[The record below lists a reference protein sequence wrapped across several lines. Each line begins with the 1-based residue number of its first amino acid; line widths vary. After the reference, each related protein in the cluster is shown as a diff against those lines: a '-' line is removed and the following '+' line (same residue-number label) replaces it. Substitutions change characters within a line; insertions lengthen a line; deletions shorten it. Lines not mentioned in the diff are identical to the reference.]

1 MGQREIGRLRQ
12 KCFTFGKT
20 LLACGR
26 EFSFSLKVGDAFE
39 MSLVTGDSR
48 AKPKCNWKRNPSYL
62 WRQRRRREVFLQK
75 RDMTGVNLVREGFAE
90 TMENIQDR
98 EGGGEA

>member
-1 MGQREIGRLRQ
+1 
-12 KCFTFGKT
+12 
-20 LLACGR
+20 
-26 EFSFSLKVGDAFE
+26 

-48 AKPKCNWKRNPSYL
+48 AKPKCNRKRNPSYL
-62 WRQRRRREVFLQK
+62 RKQRRRREVFLQK